1 MSEINGDGPLS
12 AADRFRYIWRNI
24 VRNAR
29 GRLVRYKTTPWHP
42 DLQLLT
48 RRHNEP
54 VTPLRALSEA
64 FVLDALPQHITQ
76 RRVSVLH
83 VGCRSGRL
91 LSALTDAGFSGR
103 YCGLN
108 IDGRFDRTRAKP
120 GIFEIEVAQQD
131 IHKFDPAGQF
141 DLVVSNSALEHIP
154 DDARAIE
161 RLGSMLTPDGRQM
174 HIVPSGWG
182 LALYLWHGYR
192 QYSLE
197 AMLTRFPENQA
208 QVFRLGGVASF
219 LLHLSTVTILEQICR
234 LSLRRHFP
242 RSYLTALR
250 ICLRT
255 DHWLPFMPS
264 GYVMLSNPQTPLTT
278 DDSDQ
283 ALTTN
288 QMKNPC

>member
-120 GIFEIEVAQQD
+120 EIFEIEVAQQD
-131 IHKFDPAGQF
+131 IHKFD
-141 DLVVSNSALEHIP
+141 LVVSNSAPEHIP

-174 HIVPSGWG
+174 
-182 LALYLWHGYR
+182 
-192 QYSLE
+192 
-197 AMLTRFPENQA
+197 

-219 LLHLSTVTILEQICR
+219 LLHLSTITILEQICR
-234 LSLRRHFP
+234 LSLRRHFS